1 MTVAVASLRSEVSNM
16 TKSPTLADIEAAR
29 ERLKPFLPMTPL
41 AEAAGLSEEFQR
53 TVYCKW
59 DNKFRTGS
67 FKERGALHFL
77 LAMSSDQLRAGVC
90 TASAGN
96 HALALSFH
104 AHKLKTPCHLVM
116 PSTAPLVKVE
126 RCRKL
131 GAYITQLP
139 TFYECLEHAK
149 ELAQR
154 AGYTYIPPFD
164 HELIVMGQGVAGL
177 EVLEQCPDFDSVVIP
192 VGGGGYA
199 AGVATAIKAKRPNVF
214 ILGVCSQWAVRMRK
228 EPQPHTGVTIP
239 STIADG
245 IAVKT
250 IGAVTAPILE
260 KHVDSLVAVSEES
273 IAQAIV
279 KVLEQEHVVVE
290 GAGAAGIAAL
300 IEGHLPQR
308 YKKPVVFLCGSN
320 IDTNLLSRLIEH
332 DMAERGRL
340 LRVRVALPDKP
351 GMLLQFTEVL
361 AHAGANI
368 LQVTH
373 DRSYAK
379 IPGHVDITIVM
390 EVRGREHA
398 AQVVDE
404 LSKHGLKP
412 DCF

>member
-1 MTVAVASLRSEVSNM
+1 M
-16 TKSPTLADIEAAR
+16 TKSPTVADIEAAR
-29 ERLKPFLPMTPL
+29 ERLKPILPMTPL
-41 AEAAGLSEEFQR
+41 TEAAGLTDEFKR
-53 TVYCKW
+53 TILCKW

-77 LAMSSDQLRAGVC
+77 LNLTPEKLQAGVC

-104 AHKLKTPCHLVM
+104 ANKLKAPCHLVM
-116 PSTAPLVKVE
+116 PVTAPLVKVE
-126 RCRKL
+126 RCRRL
-131 GAYITQLP
+131 GAVITQLP
-139 TFYECLEHAK
+139 TFYECLEHAA
-149 ELAQR
+149 ELSKR
-154 AGYTYIPPFD
+154 EGYTYIPPFD
-164 HELIVMGQGVAGL
+164 HELIVTGQGVAGL
-177 EVLEQCPDFDSVVIP
+177 EVLEQCPDFDSIVIP

-199 AGVATAIKAKRPNVF
+199 AGVATAIKAKRPDVF
-214 ILGVCSQWAVRMRK
+214 ILGVCSQWAVKMRK
-228 EPQPHTGVTIP
+228 EPPPQAGSNIP

-250 IGAVTAPILE
+250 IGAVTAPILA
-260 KHVDSLVAVSEES
+260 KNVDSLVSVSEES

-279 KVLEQEHVVVE
+279 MLLEQEHVVIE

-300 IEGHLPQR
+300 IEGHLPGKC
-308 YKKPVVFLCGSN
+308 KKTVVFLCGSN

-340 LRVRVALPDKP
+340 LRVRVALPDRP
-351 GMLLQFTEVL
+351 GMLHQFTGVL
-361 AHAGANI
+361 AQAGANV

-379 IPGHVDITIVM
+379 VPGHVDITIVM

-398 AQVVDE
+398 TKVVE
-404 LSKHGLKP
+404 QLSERGLKP
-412 DCF
+412 ECF